1 PYPFTPSPA
10 FAHSS
15 THIWTGCD
23 LVPLDPA
30 IFSASGSRGGIIYIR
45 GRIGFR
51 YSAPLP
57 FSAETSLAVETI
69 SSITAGYSDAES
81 CSPNLRYPRSRV
93 ATRARHDLVEPR
105 SHWRVDA
112 SRSR

>member
-1 PYPFTPSPA
+1 MSRSAKVPGWESRKTLVSVTAYHCLGGTGEASNTPDTPPYPFTPSPA

-69 SSITAGYSDAES
+69 SSITAG
-81 CSPNLRYPRSRV
+81 
-93 ATRARHDLVEPR
+93 
-105 SHWRVDA
+105 
-112 SRSR
+112 